1 MRSQPA
7 AQLAWLCACELS
19 VYLDATADAAAFPC
33 SSPLTVSAKGIA
45 FSADLKSRFAS
56 KVAPTHHNDVAG
68 LRGGA
73 PVTTA
78 TLAQDERFVT
88 WMRTPAL
95 SDFRKL
101 WGIIDVPIEA
111 GETIRVDVLNQ
122 WNSYTFGGKKRIV
135 LSTST
140 WSLAPSACCVRRS
153 LRSSS
158 RSRDAAWQT
167 PSTTAGTKSTPSASS
182 GPGAYCRRL
191 AGPDANEGASRVL
204 LISRDNALACV
215 SPSLI
220 HSPALAWR
228 LQVVVH
234 LLQDAFSDERL
245 RLIAPHVVHRPRP
258 QRDLAVSGVDG
269 ACVHQ
274 AAHLHLLALGRA
286 GVQRQVE
293 ANPAA
298 AHVRAQQPA

>member
-1 MRSQPA
+1 
-7 AQLAWLCACELS
+7 
-19 VYLDATADAAAFPC
+19 
-33 SSPLTVSAKGIA
+33 VSAKGIA

-140 WSLAPSACCVRRS
+140 WLGGRNHFLGVAYLVVGAVCLLLAAVFA
-153 LRSSS
+153 LLV
-158 RSRDAAWQT
+158 ALK
-167 PSTTAGTKSTPSASS
+167 G
-182 GPGAYCRRL
+182 RRL
-191 AGPDANEGASRVL
+191 ADPKYYSWNK
-204 LISRDNALACV
+204 
-215 SPSLI
+215 
-220 HSPALAWR
+220 
-228 LQVVVH
+228 VH
-234 LLQDAFSDERL
+234 A
-245 RLIAPHVVHRPRP
+245 
-258 QRDLAVSGVDG
+258 QR
-269 ACVHQ
+269 
-274 AAHLHLLALGRA
+274 
-286 GVQRQVE
+286 E
-293 ANPAA
+293 
-298 AHVRAQQPA
+298 